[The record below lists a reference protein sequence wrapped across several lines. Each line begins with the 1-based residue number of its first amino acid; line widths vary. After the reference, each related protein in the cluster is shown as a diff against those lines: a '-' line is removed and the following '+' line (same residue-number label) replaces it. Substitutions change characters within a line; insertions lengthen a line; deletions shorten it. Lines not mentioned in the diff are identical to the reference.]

1 MVEAD
6 YLFTVSSEIC
16 KLTSE
21 MLDIYDELMNS
32 SIASEIHKL
41 SQAYSV
47 KGSDIVLKRLGEKAE
62 LYLKEDLLKD
72 YEELIDHLSDIDT
85 FLSNSHKVT
94 IDGVRYLIEVLDKLG
109 ERVTREE
116 RVHKYERLIG
126 LYKDAGMDS
135 SYLESNEIA
144 LKSQSIHENLN
155 TRLQSRNNSIRAI
168 YNGMLSKSKLKI

>member
-1 MVEAD
+1 MIEAD

-21 MLDIYDELMNS
+21 MLEIYNELMNS
-32 SIASEIHKL
+32 SIASEVNKL
-41 SQAYSV
+41 SQASNI
-47 KGSDIVLKRLGEKAE
+47 KGSNVVLERLGKKAE
-62 LYLKEDLLKD
+62 IYLKEDLLKD

-85 FLSNSHKVT
+85 FLANTHRVT
-94 IDGVRYLIEVLDKLG
+94 IDGVRYLIEILDELG

-116 RVHKYERLIG
+116 RVHKYERLVE
-126 LYKDAGMDS
+126 LYKDAGIDS

-144 LKSQSIHENLN
+144 LKNQSIHENLN
-155 TRLQSRNNSIRAI
+155 TKLQSRNNSIRAI

>member
-1 MVEAD
+1 MIEAD

-21 MLDIYDELMNS
+21 MLEIYNELMNS
-32 SIASEIHKL
+32 SIASEVNKL
-41 SQAYSV
+41 SQASSI
-47 KGSDIVLKRLGEKAE
+47 KGSNVVLERLGKKAE
-62 LYLKEDLLKD
+62 IYLKEDLLKD

-85 FLSNSHKVT
+85 FLANSHRVT
-94 IDGVRYLIEVLDKLG
+94 IDGVRYLIEILDELG

-126 LYKDAGMDS
+126 LYKDAGMDP